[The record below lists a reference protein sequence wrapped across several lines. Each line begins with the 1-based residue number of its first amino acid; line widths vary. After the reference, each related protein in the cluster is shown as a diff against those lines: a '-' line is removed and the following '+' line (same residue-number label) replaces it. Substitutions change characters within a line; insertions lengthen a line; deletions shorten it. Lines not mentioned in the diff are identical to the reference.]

1 MITHIEAGPGAEG
14 RASSK
19 RTNRIVALAV
29 TGTAVV
35 VAAGMAATLIT
46 SSALLN
52 AITTDAS
59 RAAQH
64 SALNDSGAVDQTP
77 SGTATGTA
85 SDAQMRGIV
94 DIDTVLAYQ
103 GAEAAGTGM
112 VLTADG
118 EVLTN
123 NHVVEGATAITVTV
137 VSTGRRYSASVVG
150 TDATDD
156 VAVLKLAGASGL
168 ATAVLAAHAAISA
181 GDRVTAVGNAGGTGR
196 LVAASGTVTATSQTI
211 TTQAEESV
219 ASETLNGLIETDA
232 AIVAGDSGGPLY
244 NASGRVIGMDT
255 AASTGGTGGG
265 SGGGAGSSGS
275 GYGGSDYGTSAST
288 GSAGEHAYGS
298 FGSYG
303 SYGGAGPTGSSGS
316 STAAAASGYAI
327 PIADALG
334 IVRQIEAGKASTAV
348 QLGSPAFLGVEVRS
362 ASLGGY
368 GYGRGQSA
376 GAIVEQV
383 VEATPAA
390 AAGLVPG
397 DIIVS
402 LGGASITSASDL
414 TAALGQHKS
423 GQQVQLGWLD
433 AAGSRQT
440 ATVTLATGPAL

>member
-1 MITHIEAGPGAEG
+1 MITHIEAEPGAEG
-14 RASSK
+14 RASRK
-19 RTNRIVALAV
+19 RTNRIIALAV
-29 TGTAVV
+29 TATAVL

-46 SSALLN
+46 SSALLG
-52 AITTDAS
+52 AITADAS

-64 SALNDSGAVDQTP
+64 STLNDSGAVDQT
-77 SGTATGTA
+77 SSVTATGATGTA
-85 SDAQMRGIV
+85 SAAQARGIV

-123 NHVVEGATAITVTV
+123 NHVVEGATAITVTI

-168 ATAVLAAHAAISA
+168 ATASIAGDDVVGT

-196 LVAASGTVTATSQTI
+196 LVAAPGTVAATGQTI

-265 SGGGAGSSGS
+265 LGGGGGSGGS
-275 GYGGSDYGTSAST
+275 GYVGSDYGTSART
-288 GSAGEHAYGS
+288 GSAAGEQAYGAA
-298 FGSYG
+298 
-303 SYGGAGPTGSSGS
+303 GASA
-316 STAAAASGYAI
+316 TAAGSGYAI
-327 PIADALG
+327 PIADALA
-334 IVRQIEAGKASTAV
+334 IVRQIEAGKASNAV
-348 QLGSPAFLGVEVRS
+348 QLGSPAFLGVEIGS
-362 ASLGGY
+362 GSLDGY
-368 GYGRGQSA
+368 GYGYGGGGQGA
-376 GAIVEQV
+376 GAVVEQV

-390 AAGLVPG
+390 SAGLVPG

-402 LGGASITSASDL
+402 LGRASITSASGL
-414 TAALGQHKS
+414 TAALGQHKP

-440 ATVTLATGPAL
+440 ATVTLATGPAA